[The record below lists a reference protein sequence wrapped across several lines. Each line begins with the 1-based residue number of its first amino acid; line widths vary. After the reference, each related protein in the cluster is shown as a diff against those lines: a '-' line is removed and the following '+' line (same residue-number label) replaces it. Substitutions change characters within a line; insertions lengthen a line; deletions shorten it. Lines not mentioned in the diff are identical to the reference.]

1 MNLELMSNIWNN
13 GSTLKVSTV
22 SPVVSDARVCIP
34 EQLKEE
40 IKRYIVEE
48 LFNNDD
54 SADLLNIT
62 VNYLRKELEKIMDN
76 PEIVTNRNKEE
87 EEKIVEL
94 EKMIDKLLC
103 NVNILENRLDR
114 LQETINNLNDRMEKL
129 ESWSS
134 HVQSILSSS
143 PNTPNSPNITWST
156 PSTGPQCIF

>member
-1 MNLELMSNIWNN
+1 MSSNIWN
-13 GSTLKVSTV
+13 GLTLKAST
-22 SPVVSDARVCIP
+22 SSFDGSSASVCIS

-48 LFNNDD
+48 LFSNED
-54 SADLLNIT
+54 SADFLNIT

-76 PEIVTNRNKEE
+76 PEIVTKRNKEE
-87 EEKIVEL
+87 EKIVGL
-94 EKMIDKLLC
+94 EIMINELLC

-114 LQETINNLNDRMEKL
+114 LEETINNLNDRMEKL

-156 PSTGPQCIF
+156 TSTGPQCIF

>member
-1 MNLELMSNIWNN
+1 MSSIWNN
-13 GSTLKVSTV
+13 GSTLKASTISSVGSDGVS
-22 SPVVSDARVCIP
+22 VCIS

-48 LFNNDD
+48 LFSNED
-54 SADLLNIT
+54 SADFLNIT

-76 PEIVTNRNKEE
+76 PEIITKRNKEE
-87 EEKIVEL
+87 EEKIVRL
-94 EKMIDKLLC
+94 ERIIDKLLY
-103 NVNILENRLDR
+103 NVNILENKLDR

-129 ESWSS
+129 EFWSS

-156 PSTGPQCIF
+156 SSTGPQCIF